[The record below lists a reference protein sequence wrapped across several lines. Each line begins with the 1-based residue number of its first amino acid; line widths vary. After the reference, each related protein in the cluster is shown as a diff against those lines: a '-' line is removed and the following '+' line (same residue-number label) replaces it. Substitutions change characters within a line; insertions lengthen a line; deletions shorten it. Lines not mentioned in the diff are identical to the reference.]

1 MDFPSAGHDFTMQPD
16 PFFHDPS
23 GALRFWVV
31 MDDGNFVGASISK
44 ATLHFRFKA
53 DMGGADAVAVYM
65 AHREE
70 IDAAVRR
77 RLSAGS
83 LEPVML
89 READVIVVESEPQD

>member
-1 MDFPSAGHDFTMQPD
+1 MQPA

-23 GALRFWVV
+23 GAVRFWVAT
-31 MDDGNFVGASISK
+31 DNGNFVGATISK

-53 DMGGADAVAVYM
+53 DMSGADAVAIYT

-77 RLSAGS
+77 RISSGS
-83 LEPVML
+83 IEPVML
-89 READVIVVESEPQD
+89 REFDVTAARGRP

>member
-1 MDFPSAGHDFTMQPD
+1 MQPD

-23 GALRFWVV
+23 GALRFWVA
-31 MDDGNFVGASISK
+31 MDDGSFVGASISK

-53 DMGGADAVAVYM
+53 DMSGADAVSIYR

-83 LEPVML
+83 IEPVML
-89 READVIVVESEPQD
+89 READVIAAPGSP